1 MPDSNLHRVVEGM
14 AHGVRIED
22 AVREIAPNVSA
33 PVQHATY
40 VVHLALRA
48 VGLERPR
55 AVERA
60 RAIAAM
66 LVADPEEAPESVVA
80 EAVPEL
86 TAADVVRVARVWTRE
101 LNRHARRAG

>member
-14 AHGVRIED
+14 AHGVTIED
-22 AVREIAPNVSA
+22 AARELAPNVSA

-48 VGLERPR
+48 VGVARPR

-60 RAIAAM
+60 RAIAAFI
-66 LVADPEEAPESVVA
+66 VADPEETPESAVA

-86 TAADVVRVARVWTRE
+86 TAADVVRIARVWTRE
-101 LNRHARRAG
+101 RNRHARETG